1 MANSNGEVGIPE
13 QCECVA
19 DVKSEFF
26 VVEPNKSSQNGRF
39 TRVVSPQPLSVDTPH
54 NLADRRS
61 TTSAASDNLLDVGEE
76 LDALLSSLQ
85 VVTPQMSQVALTDQ
99 SDSISGILSAIVV
112 SEPITHTQQLLQE
125 LNSASDRLLAAQTEL
140 QVLHQHNQ
148 LQVDRIDASTLQ
160 IQQLKSRIQ
169 ELARHSKSQI
179 VKAEETLTS
188 LAQIRTEIIT
198 ALDRF
203 GSYER
208 LNSLLLQLNTARAA
222 LEIDRSQTRTERE
235 AVYDSLQVIEARVAA
250 RAQTAED
257 KLQQYEES
265 IGELSQAISIDR
277 LRIAGMSVD
286 LSTKAGDLHDLYSQI
301 VTMHGQIVETSQTVR
316 SQVSQIDRRFSELLE
331 SVSAEKEQFYALT
344 VETIDKA
351 DLIRDRLA
359 EAFAQINVDR
369 QQLTELKADL
379 QTLQNTVRKEA
390 QQKLIN
396 FDLRDREL
404 ISLCNNL
411 QTRHKDL
418 SVTVKQLSTWLWVLS
433 FTLVVLFALTIRIA
447 VSI

>member
-1 MANSNGEVGIPE
+1 MANSNGEVGSPDP
-13 QCECVA
+13 CECVA

-26 VVEPNKSSQNGRF
+26 VVEPNKSSQNEGL
-39 TRVVSPQPLSVDTPH
+39 TKVASPQQLSVGNPH
-54 NLADRRS
+54 NLA
-61 TTSAASDNLLDVGEE
+61 ASGNLLDVGEE

-85 VVTPQMSQVALTDQ
+85 VGTPQKSELATTDE
-99 SDSISGILSAIVV
+99 SGSISGILSAIVV

-148 LQVDRIDASTLQ
+148 LQVERIDASTLQ

-169 ELARHSKSQI
+169 ELVRQSKSQ
-179 VKAEETLTS
+179 VAKAEQTLTS
-188 LAQIRTEIIT
+188 LAQIRTEIVT
-198 ALDRF
+198 TLDRF

-208 LNSLLLQLNTARAA
+208 LNSLLLQLNTARTA
-222 LEIDRSQTRTERE
+222 LEIERAQATTERE
-235 AVYDSLQVIEARVAA
+235 AAYDSLQVIEARVAA
-250 RAQTAED
+250 RAQVAED

-265 IGELSQAISIDR
+265 IGELSQAISSDR
-277 LRIAGMSVD
+277 LRVVKMSVD
-286 LSTKAGDLHDLYSQI
+286 LSTKVGDLHDLHSQI

-316 SQVSQIDRRFSELLE
+316 SQISQIDRRFSEL
-331 SVSAEKEQFYALT
+331 SASISAEKEQFYALT

-447 VSI
+447 VSLN